1 MLETYKELKYKKF
14 IKKIALT
21 VKMTSLTKKI
31 KNNEINKFLTKHIY
45 YYIMNTQYY
54 FNFEF
59 LKLLIKE
66 SDENNSIILENNDF
80 IVKNNNLYKITDETK
95 IVLEN
100 VDNYL
105 INEIIKE
112 NILSK
117 SIKDEL
123 IKDYYS
129 IKGILNNS
137 SFKKEDGDKFW
148 EEFLSSNILN
158 DLVKNLFNEENI
170 FNKKPVIDLFKEH
183 SYYFPNYNTVFISL
197 THKELFNMFF
207 PPSDVIFPEIG
218 LKDCYIIKMI
228 NKAVNKIKIQHEW
241 GHVSSSYLFMN
252 YEIKYFTTPER
263 NVKFKEKSESKDN
276 VKTISEG
283 GKAVEYLLYKRV
295 INDLNAKEAIFILNS
310 QNYEL
315 SLANFTKKFI
325 QLKNYKLA
333 DIFKEAMK
341 NPNIDEIIKKA
352 FIEYNQKGKGFKSN
366 IENYSFKVKGIG
378 KNSVDYEK
386 IMFKIGNN
394 YHHRYPNK

>member
-1 MLETYKELKYKKF
+1 M
-14 IKKIALT
+14 
-21 VKMTSLTKKI
+21 
-31 KNNEINKFLTKHIY
+31 
-45 YYIMNTQYY
+45 
-54 FNFEF
+54 
-59 LKLLIKE
+59 
-66 SDENNSIILENNDF
+66 
-80 IVKNNNLYKITDETK
+80 
-95 IVLEN
+95 
-100 VDNYL
+100 
-105 INEIIKE
+105 INEIISE
-112 NILSK
+112 NILSQN
-117 SIKDEL
+117 IKDEL
-123 IKDYYS
+123 INDYYS

-137 SFKKEDGDKFW
+137 SFTKKDGDKFW

-183 SYYFPNYNTVFISL
+183 SYYFPNYNTIFISL
-197 THKELFNMFF
+197 THKELFNMYF
-207 PPSDVIFPEIG
+207 PPSDVIFPEIC

-228 NKAVNKIKIQHEW
+228 NKAVNKIKIQYEW

-386 IMFKIGNN
+386 IRFKIGNN